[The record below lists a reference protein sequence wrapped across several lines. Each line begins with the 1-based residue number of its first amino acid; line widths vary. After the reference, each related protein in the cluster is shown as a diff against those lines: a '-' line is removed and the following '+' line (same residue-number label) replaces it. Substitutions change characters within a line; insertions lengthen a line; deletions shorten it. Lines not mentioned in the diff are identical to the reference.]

1 MSERSVAA
9 RPTIVGLGGTNRP
22 GSSSEKAL
30 RLALAHAQ
38 AAGAEVELFSG
49 RDLDLPTYNPGDS
62 ARTSGATNMIAA
74 LRRADGI
81 LLASPGY
88 HGSISG
94 LVKNALD
101 YVEDMRNDPRPY
113 FEGRAVGLIACA
125 AGYQA
130 TGSTLISLRSVVHAL
145 RGWPTPYAVAINTAV
160 NPAAGERAA
169 ADDEIDSQLNILALQ
184 VVQFVRMRAALAREM
199 PGT

>member
-1 MSERSVAA
+1 MCDRNAAA
-9 RPTIVGLGGTNRP
+9 RPHIVGLGGTNRP

-30 RLALAHAQ
+30 RCALAHAQ
-38 AAGAEVELFSG
+38 LAGAQIELLTG
-49 RDLDLPTYNPGDS
+49 RDLDLPTYNPADT
-62 ARTSGATNMIAA
+62 ARSDEVTKMIAA

-101 YVEDMRNDPRPY
+101 YVEDMRNDQQPY

-130 TGSTLISLRSVVHAL
+130 TGTTLISLRSVVHAL
-145 RGWPTPYAVAINTAV
+145 RGWPTPYAVTINTAV
-160 NPAAGERAA
+160 NPGNGERSFS
-169 ADDEIDSQLNILALQ
+169 DKEIDSQLSILALQ
-184 VVQFVRMRAALAREM
+184 VVQFARMRAAHAREM
-199 PGT
+199 MM